1 MEFFSSNRRHISR
14 RTLETPDMR
23 RLYLKADYEPKEV
36 TCNYYL
42 FGNIYY
48 FKRSKYMRKPSKC
61 EFLGGHTQ
69 HIYEL
74 FSFSNAVK
82 WMLIRNPSFSLC
94 YCK

>member
-48 FKRSKYMRKPSKC
+48 FKRSEYMRKPSKC
-61 EFLGGHTQ
+61 EFLGGALYSAYMKFFHSQ
-69 HIYEL
+69 I
-74 FSFSNAVK
+74 NK
-82 WMLIRNPSFSLC
+82 
-94 YCK
+94 